1 MRQRHSKGWGSSLS
15 IRKDPS
21 GETLAPSLFDINVIL
36 DDRGSIGFCQTS
48 DIGFK
53 IQRVYYLFD
62 VPSQSVRG
70 SHAHRV
76 LEQVL
81 IAVAGSFNVEL
92 DNGSSEPYK
101 FHLNNAAEGLRV
113 PCGHWRTLSNFSSG
127 AVCLVL
133 ASEEYDDSDYIR
145 DYSEFVNWARTK

>member
-1 MRQRHSKGWGSSLS
+1 MS
-15 IRKDPS
+15 IRRDQS
-21 GETLAPSLFDINVIL
+21 GATGAPSLFGINVVS
-36 DDRGSIGFCQTS
+36 DDRGNIGFCQTH
-48 DIGFK
+48 DIGFN

-92 DNGSSEPYK
+92 DNGSSEPDK
-101 FHLNNAAEGLRV
+101 FHLNNPAEGLRV

-145 DYSEFVNWARTK
+145 DYSEFVEWAQTK